1 MSGVYLT
8 RDAETPALAR
18 FYRMLLVPTLFG
30 EWVLLREWGRVGA
43 GGTVRA
49 NTFPNA
55 GAALLALQAITREKL
70 KRGYRSQEGHTVAK
84 QP

>member
-8 RDAETPALAR
+8 RDVENPALAR

-43 GGTVRA
+43 SGTVRA
-49 NTFPNA
+49 DTFANA
-55 GAALLALQAITREKL
+55 GAALLALQAITREKM
-70 KRGYRSQEGHTVAK
+70 KRGYRT
-84 QP
+84 